1 MQLFRSAFNGIGT
14 GAGVAWPLFGIVFSV
29 LGGSIGGL
37 LSLTLGAI
45 SIGLF
50 LAITLSIFYFSYEE
64 MRNNALRL
72 EEQLQKNQ
80 KKLWADINNY
90 INSIYENFLNQAED
104 HDFISYFKKM
114 IHQDLQEIAR
124 TDINSPLYQVLLII
138 KQQAEEQQFI
148 TASDRETLFAEI
160 AQQTPQSIPYTKL
173 LAPTLGGFVG
183 TFGTIAGCSAGVS
196 GLLSGVGLF
205 TSFAAFPLLGW
216 SIIGIATIF
225 GAIMAYNAA
234 IGAQE
239 DFQNGALNQLTKK
252 IHQQLNQAVLERN
265 VDTALHQTASALA
278 VAPEKEKELF
288 DQMNKPILSVL
299 HTKKLNSDQS
309 GLRFMSFFNFNK
321 TSEYGKNSESETS
334 VLSL

>member
-64 MRNNALRL
+64 MRNNALRM

-90 INSIYENFLNQAED
+90 INSIYENFLNQTEED
-104 HDFISYFKKM
+104 DFINYLKKM
-114 IHQDLQEIAR
+114 IHQDLQEIGK
-124 TDINSPLYQVLLII
+124 TGINSPLYQVLLIM
-138 KQQAEEQQFI
+138 KQQTDTQQFI
-148 TASDRETLFAEI
+148 IASDRETFFAKI
-160 AQQTPQSIPYTKL
+160 AQQTPQSIPYSKL
-173 LAPTLGGFVG
+173 LAPILGGFVG
-183 TFGTIAGCSAGVS
+183 TFGTIAGCSAGIS

-216 SIIGIATIF
+216 SIIGVATIL
-225 GAIMAYNAA
+225 GAIMAYNSA

-239 DFQNGALNQLTKK
+239 DFQKGELNQLTKK
-252 IHQQLNQAVLERN
+252 MHQQLNQAVLERN
-265 VDTALHQTASALA
+265 VDTVLHQTASYLA
-278 VAPEKEKELF
+278 SAPEKESELF
-288 DQMNKPILSVL
+288 DQINKPIISVF
-299 HTKKLNSDQS
+299 HNRKLNNVQS
-309 GLRFMSFFNFNK
+309 GLRFMSFFNSNK
-321 TSEYGKNSESETS
+321 TSEYDKSFALESGLT
-334 VLSL
+334 L